1 MHVVVGRPSVAI
13 NMHSVAISMHSVRN
27 PTTHLHARGSWDP
40 LCCSQVAISG
50 HQWPSVA
57 ITCMHVVVGILFAPV
72 STQSVAISNHLRA
85 RGSWDPLCSPLT
97 MVWRG

>member
-13 NMHSVAISMHSVRN
+13 NMHSVAISIHSVAISIHSVRN

-40 LCCSQVAISG
+40 LCCNQVAISG
-50 HQWPSVA
+50 HQWPS
-57 ITCMHVVVGILFAPV
+57 M
-72 STQSVAISNHLRA
+72 AISGTHLHA